1 LRHSSRSGNLN
12 LRELQTKKRR
22 NVSNDTSERTTAAS
36 R

>member
-1 LRHSSRSGNLN
+1 